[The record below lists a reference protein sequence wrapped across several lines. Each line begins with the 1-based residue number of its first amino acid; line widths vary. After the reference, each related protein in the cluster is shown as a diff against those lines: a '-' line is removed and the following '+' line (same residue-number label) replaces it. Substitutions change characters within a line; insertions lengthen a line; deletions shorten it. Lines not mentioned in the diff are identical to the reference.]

1 MYYFINQVNLNLRLI
16 YLIKYYIIIKMDK
29 REEKSLIENNV
40 LIFNNLNYIKP
51 IENKRNYGIDIFKI
65 LSTINVIILHIN
77 KHSDLIFL
85 PPKSSKYRI
94 IWNLEIS
101 AYWAVN
107 GFGLISGFINY
118 KKYKFSNLFYI
129 WIEVLF
135 YSVSIS
141 FILFMKKE
149 ISLNQLLISFFP
161 LLIKRHWYINAYF
174 SMYLFLPF
182 IIEGIK
188 NIKKNIFRNIII
200 FFFVYFSLYNIV
212 AKIINKQEYN
222 FLNNGYSPIWL
233 TILYIIGAYFGK
245 NVINIENKEKFIYY
259 IFWILIYIFL
269 SIFTLIIFLKKNILN
284 SLSNN
289 LFVDYISPTILLQA
303 ISLLM
308 FFSKFKIQK
317 NLTKKI
323 ISFFSSLNFSAILIH
338 GRLFQTKNIVT
349 KTFFNLVR
357 NLNEDYLFIKIYSM
371 AIFIYILCIF
381 IDYFRFL
388 LFKLLKIRYFC
399 QLIEKKFEF

>member
-1 MYYFINQVNLNLRLI
+1 
-16 YLIKYYIIIKMDK
+16 MDK

-200 FFFVYFSLYNIV
+200 FFC
-212 AKIINKQEYN
+212 
-222 FLNNGYSPIWL
+222 
-233 TILYIIGAYFGK
+233 
-245 NVINIENKEKFIYY
+245 
-259 IFWILIYIFL
+259 IF
-269 SIFTLIIFLKKNILN
+269 FTL
-284 SLSNN
+284 
-289 LFVDYISPTILLQA
+289 
-303 ISLLM
+303 
-308 FFSKFKIQK
+308 
-317 NLTKKI
+317 
-323 ISFFSSLNFSAILIH
+323 
-338 GRLFQTKNIVT
+338 
-349 KTFFNLVR
+349 
-357 NLNEDYLFIKIYSM
+357 
-371 AIFIYILCIF
+371 
-381 IDYFRFL
+381 
-388 LFKLLKIRYFC
+388 
-399 QLIEKKFEF
+399 

>member
-1 MYYFINQVNLNLRLI
+1 
-16 YLIKYYIIIKMDK
+16 MDK

-188 NIKKNIFRNIII
+188 NIKKNIFRN
-200 FFFVYFSLYNIV
+200 
-212 AKIINKQEYN
+212 
-222 FLNNGYSPIWL
+222 
-233 TILYIIGAYFGK
+233 TYFGK